1 MIGPP
6 SRGHIMNQ
14 RIDRFPDLEDE
25 DDAPIPDRPGP
36 DDERAPTAPYAIPC
50 ADPDDPA
57 NR

>member
-1 MIGPP
+1 
-6 SRGHIMNQ
+6 MNQ